1 MKPRSQRLPTISSI
15 LSLCFLTGNIFAAEK
30 LKIQKLP
37 ATAPAEAGKSFETI
51 SGFEMQLVASEPQV
65 QEPIV
70 IKYDEN
76 GLLFVAEYLKFPWDG
91 KKGGEI
97 NGRIR
102 LLEDVDGNGHYEKS
116 SVFADDIAWP
126 TGIAPWKGG
135 VFVIASPDLWYFKD
149 TTGDGVADVRKKI
162 YTGFGFTTEEGTANN
177 LIWGLDNKFY
187 GAGSGSGGQIRPA
200 NDLEAKTVAL
210 GGRDFRFDP
219 ETLIFEA
226 ISGSEQFGNSFD
238 DWGNRFLCQ
247 NSKPG
252 VHVILPARYL
262 ARNPYLPVSKV
273 RQNIWQGDKVYRTSP
288 PEPWRVARSKYRRS
302 LDRKWAPS
310 YVADDVFTAVSGVTV
325 YRGAAYPPEYRGN
338 IFFGEVQSN
347 LIHRRVLE
355 PDGVSFTSRRV
366 DQETEIVRSKD
377 NWFRPANMTNAPD
390 GTLHIADMYREVI
403 ETPTSMT
410 PEILAAIDFNNGHQ
424 RGRIYR
430 LAPKGFQ
437 APAPPK
443 LGSAKTEYLVQA
455 LKNKNGWWR
464 DTAQR
469 LIYERQDKA
478 AVEPLRSILENS
490 KFDLARLHAL
500 HSLEG
505 LGALRDPEIFSA
517 LSDKSPGIREH
528 ALRLAESRFEENYA
542 VSVDAIKLAKDN
554 NIRVRFQAALSL
566 GETTHVSSA
575 YALYQIANRDLYLE
589 PRADDYWMRT
599 AILSSSLNHA
609 SDMIAL
615 YLQNNNDFLASKNGQ
630 QFLRELARL
639 VGSRNQEKEIMSLL
653 KGAENSL
660 AVQIHPE
667 TQRTLIL
674 GLADGLVR
682 SRSSLAPYLKE
693 SPAAAKLLTGMI
705 EGAKKTIENPS
716 SSTSQ
721 RKQAIKTLAHAS
733 IDEAKDPLSAMLNRK
748 QTPDVQLAALN
759 TLSGFNSVEIG
770 TRIAAALPDISPSV
784 KKEAIESLLGRKAWI
799 GNLLKA
805 VVDKSLTIDDIDPA
819 RRAALMKHEDEAT
832 RTQATQLFSNSI
844 PRARDKVIED
854 YQTALKLEGDVKRGE
869 KITEQVCIACHKIGK
884 KGNDVGP
891 NLATIQNRSP
901 GDLMI
906 HILDPNREVQAN
918 YRLYIVQLKD
928 GRAVS
933 GFIVTE
939 SPASITLKRTEGV
952 EETLLRQNIKEI
964 TGNSLSLMPEGL
976 EQIMDQQQMSDLL
989 AYLLDL
995 SKAK

>member
-1 MKPRSQRLPTISSI
+1 
-15 LSLCFLTGNIFAAEK
+15 
-30 LKIQKLP
+30 
-37 ATAPAEAGKSFETI
+37 
-51 SGFEMQLVASEPQV
+51 
-65 QEPIV
+65 
-70 IKYDEN
+70 
-76 GLLFVAEYLKFPWDG
+76 
-91 KKGGEI
+91 
-97 NGRIR
+97 
-102 LLEDVDGNGHYEKS
+102 
-116 SVFADDIAWP
+116 
-126 TGIAPWKGG
+126 
-135 VFVIASPDLWYFKD
+135 
-149 TTGDGVADVRKKI
+149 
-162 YTGFGFTTEEGTANN
+162 
-177 LIWGLDNKFY
+177 
-187 GAGSGSGGQIRPA
+187 
-200 NDLEAKTVAL
+200 
-210 GGRDFRFDP
+210 
-219 ETLIFEA
+219 
-226 ISGSEQFGNSFD
+226 
-238 DWGNRFLCQ
+238 
-247 NSKPG
+247 
-252 VHVILPARYL
+252 
-262 ARNPYLPVSKV
+262 
-273 RQNIWQGDKVYRTSP
+273 
-288 PEPWRVARSKYRRS
+288 
-302 LDRKWAPS
+302 
-310 YVADDVFTAVSGVTV
+310 
-325 YRGAAYPPEYRGN
+325 
-338 IFFGEVQSN
+338 
-347 LIHRRVLE
+347 
-355 PDGVSFTSRRV
+355 
-366 DQETEIVRSKD
+366 
-377 NWFRPANMTNAPD
+377 
-390 GTLHIADMYREVI
+390 
-403 ETPTSMT
+403 
-410 PEILAAIDFNNGHQ
+410 
-424 RGRIYR
+424 
-430 LAPKGFQ
+430 
-437 APAPPK
+437 
-443 LGSAKTEYLVQA
+443 
-455 LKNKNGWWR
+455 
-464 DTAQR
+464 
-469 LIYERQDKA
+469 
-478 AVEPLRSILENS
+478 
-490 KFDLARLHAL
+490 
-500 HSLEG
+500 LEG